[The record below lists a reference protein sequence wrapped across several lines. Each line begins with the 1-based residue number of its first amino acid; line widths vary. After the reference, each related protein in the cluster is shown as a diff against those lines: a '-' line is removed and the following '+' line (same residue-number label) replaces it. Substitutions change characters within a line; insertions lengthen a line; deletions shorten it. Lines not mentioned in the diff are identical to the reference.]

1 MLSVSPHTIRAWE
14 RRYQVLTPRR
24 NAARQRRYSPEDIA
38 TLLRVK
44 RSVTRYGVSLKV
56 AVKAAQGELAVP
68 AADALVDLKPGSSA
82 AAVRQPAGELFWRS
96 VVDLIPQ
103 AIVVLDRAGRV
114 MEANAAAARVLAF
127 PLERMVGRRL
137 VDFVEPAARK
147 RAGEFLQAAFSQ
159 SQAFE
164 VRLRQPREDYRC
176 WFVCRPFMHDR
187 HVRVAVFAGPAQTPV
202 EPSLATRADPEGR

>member
-24 NAARQRRYSPEDIA
+24 NAARQRRYSAEDIA
-38 TLLRVK
+38 TLLQVK
-44 RSVTRYGVSLKV
+44 RSVARYGVSLKV
-56 AVKAAQGELAVP
+56 AVKAVQGELAVP
-68 AADALVDLKPGSSA
+68 AMDALVDPRPASSG
-82 AAVRQPAGELFWRS
+82 AAVRQPGGELFWRS

-103 AIVVLDRAGRV
+103 AIVVLDRSGRV

-137 VDFVEPAARK
+137 VDFLEPAVRK
-147 RAGEFLQAAFSQ
+147 RAGECLQAAFSQ

-164 VRLRQPREDYRC
+164 VRLRQPREAHRC

-187 HVRVAVFAGPAQTPV
+187 HVWVAVFAGPAQTLV
-202 EPSLATRADPEGR
+202 EPSLATIDDPERR

>member
-24 NAARQRRYSPEDIA
+24 NAARQRRYSAEDIA
-38 TLLRVK
+38 TLLQVK
-44 RSVTRYGVSLKV
+44 SSVTRYGVSLKV
-56 AVKAAQGELAVP
+56 AVKAVQGELAVP
-68 AADALVDLKPGSSA
+68 AVDAQVDAKAGSSA

-114 MEANAAAARVLAF
+114 IEANAAAARVLAF

-137 VDFVEPAARK
+137 VDFVEPASRK
-147 RAGEFLQAAFSQ
+147 RAAEILQAAFGH

-164 VRLRQPREDYRC
+164 VRLRQPRENYRC
-176 WFVCRPFMHDR
+176 WFVCRPFMHER
-187 HVRVAVFAGPAQTPV
+187 NVWVAVFAAPAQTPA
-202 EPSLATRADPEGR
+202 EPSLATPDEPQGR